1 VKKLKKFF
9 QEFRWGALSVS
20 FLLCACCAQ
29 EEACEYLP
37 LDISKNSLTLDSD
50 PFELCES
57 KQSEL
62 AIFNALFLDKNGYKL
77 PGNPDPKLLLSVFND
92 LRDAYHQ
99 QDEILVSE
107 LIQKKYHTFTHAIDV
122 LVTTH
127 ALLQNGGSIFLTEDE
142 QTGLLLAALGHD
154 ALHLGVNN
162 AYLENSSHPLIKE
175 FGSEGVQEKRAAAFL
190 SDLLDKY
197 GLLLPQ
203 KKTNQL
209 PLARHEEV
217 RKMIEHSILYTDFK
231 RHKELML
238 RMKQVVPDLKTQ
250 LQSTNDQAA
259 QVSAPSERAQNG
271 SATVDLSGHLD
282 SDTRILIGS
291 FILHAADVSN
301 PGKKWPVCE
310 RWANL
315 VMEEFFGQGDL
326 EKSNGMKPSMNCDRL
341 TVNTPECQ
349 LGFGK
354 YVVQDLFETLAEI
367 IPEGGGILISN
378 LEANQAKWQRLTTQ
392 TDKDTTFY

>member
-1 VKKLKKFF
+1 MKKLKKFF

-57 KQSEL
+57 NQSEL
-62 AIFNALFLDKNGYKL
+62 AVFNALFLDENGYKL
-77 PGNPDPKLLLSVFND
+77 PGNPDPKFLLSVFND
-92 LRDAYHQ
+92 LRNAYHQ
-99 QDEILVSE
+99 EDEILASE

-142 QTGLLLAALGHD
+142 QAGLLLAALGHD

-162 AYLENSSHPLIKE
+162 AYLENSSHPLIKK
-175 FGSEGVQEKRAAAFL
+175 FGSEGVQEKRSAAFL

-203 KKTNQL
+203 EKTNKHL
-209 PLARHEEV
+209 LASHKEV

-238 RMKQVVPDLKTQ
+238 RMKQVVPDLLTQ
-250 LQSTNDQAA
+250 LQSANDQTA
-259 QVSAPSERAQNG
+259 QVSLPSEKAKYG
-271 SATVDLSGHLD
+271 SATIDLSGQLD

-315 VMEEFFGQGDL
+315 IMEEFFGQGDL

-341 TVNTPECQ
+341 TVKTSECQ

-354 YVVQDLFETLAEI
+354 HVVQDLFETLAEI
-367 IPEGGGILISN
+367 IPKGGRVLISN
-378 LEANQAKWQRLTTQ
+378 LEANQAKWQRL
-392 TDKDTTFY
+392 KDQSD